1 MPRIDSFVFVALL
14 GAMAAYWHNDLFQF
28 VGSVVVGFALLV
40 TGICCISGPRAWL
53 FRLVQSVA
61 VWVADSEATQATHPT
76 EATEAT
82 ETEKRLRAQVRV
94 LEQQLR
100 GTGARVRGSEIARET
115 EKKRHEKEVRHLD
128 AQLATVSR
136 GIKESLLAKDQVIV
150 ECRQWRRKFEDLEH
164 LQQQALEN
172 PVRGMKGRPRWA
184 PAKKYG
190 VGKRERGRPAK
201 TFTAIAQVAI
211 VNVAWESKLVRF
223 ESEAR
228 DYVARTDDQ
237 IRSLHAA
244 ATALSNQNTYLQQQ
258 MKATPAIT
266 HELAQQQVRDA
277 VASTM
282 LFADQKYEEV
292 VKLLKQTHSEELMAV
307 KAGHVKESVKAT
319 STVKAEAETARAQQR
334 EAAERAVEE
343 ENRLKKELA
352 AKKAQLGELQTANAK
367 IAGDLRVKDEA
378 YAQLEGERDGFLK
391 AGERLQARCD
401 RLEAEADEL
410 ARDKEALE
418 DENMELKDAADYLA
432 DQGETLH
439 QQVEQL
445 EGDNRVLLEHNGEL
459 LCQTVVSDLDLQ
471 QTRGRVGNL
480 ERQVA
485 DFEAADITTAVSG
498 MGFSAE

>member
-1 MPRIDSFVFVALL
+1 M
-14 GAMAAYWHNDLFQF
+14 
-28 VGSVVVGFALLV
+28 
-40 TGICCISGPRAWL
+40 
-53 FRLVQSVA
+53 QSVA
-61 VWVADSEATQATHPT
+61 VWVADVEVTQATHPT
-76 EATEAT
+76 HPTETT
-82 ETEKRLRAQVRV
+82 ETEKRLRAQVRI
-94 LEQQLR
+94 LEQQLH
-100 GTGARVRGSEIARET
+100 GTEARVRGSEIARET

-136 GIKESLLAKDQVIV
+136 RIKESLLAKDQVIV
-150 ECRQWRRKFEDLEH
+150 EGRQWRRKFEDLEH

-172 PVRGMKGRPRWA
+172 PVREIQGRPRWA

-190 VGKRERGRPAK
+190 VRKQERGRPAK

-211 VNVAWESKLVRF
+211 VNEAWESKLVRF

-244 ATALSNQNTYLQQQ
+244 ATALSNENAYLQQQ

-266 HELAQQQVRDA
+266 HELAQQQVSDA
-277 VASTM
+277 VASSM
-282 LFADQKYEEV
+282 LFADQKHEEV

-307 KAGHVKESVKAT
+307 KAGHEKESVKAT
-319 STVKAEAETARAQQR
+319 STVKAEAETVRAQQR
-334 EAAERAVEE
+334 GAVEKAVQE
-343 ENRLKKELA
+343 GHRLNQELA
-352 AKKAQLGELQTANAK
+352 AKEAQLGELQTAIAK
-367 IAGDLRVKDEA
+367 IAGDLRVKEEA
-378 YAQLEGERDGFLK
+378 YHQLEGERDGFLK

-401 RLEAEADEL
+401 RLEAEADDL

-418 DENMELKDAADYLA
+418 NEIMELKDAADYLA
-432 DQGETLH
+432 EEGETLH
-439 QQVEQL
+439 QKVEQL
-445 EGDNRVLLEHNGEL
+445 EVDHRVLLEHNAEL

-485 DFEAADITTAVSG
+485 DFETADITTAVSG
-498 MGFSAE
+498 MGFGAE